1 MKKKILLSAA
11 GFLAAMF
18 LTAGFREVVWYRFE
32 MRPVVGETI
41 TGSTDDLEG
50 MSRRWFSEYY
60 DQFKGWS
67 VPYDYRITDAVIDR
81 IEVLTDLETPYVE
94 IDYTVHVASANDR
107 IVQNLEL
114 TGTDSRRVYTGQMVI
129 RWEKSGDST
138 YTIAE
143 KLRPVQYQIRTP
155 EFQEERNTP
164 QTEHFQMR
172 TDEQM
177 TYYIKNEVL
186 YVTYDGGENFV
197 EVPDGYEKVCTMANG
212 SYNELLPY
220 NSYLVTEEFTA
231 FVTHNSLLY
240 STDKGETWKESQIY
254 AGAYRAN
261 VYVSMTDN
269 GCYVTLA
276 VDRSLGSDYY
286 QTFCSQDLETWTAVQ
301 SPETGWSNLTCSF
314 WTKDGRGYYANGD
327 SLSMTADNGATFR
340 EIEIP
345 EAVEVTSELGFN
357 PFDTVDKMYEKDG
370 VLYAVVGQGDDGD
383 YVKDG
388 KLAEALYQSQ
398 DGVTFTF
405 VEEIADD
412 TPEQAG

>member
-1 MKKKILLSAA
+1 
-11 GFLAAMF
+11 
-18 LTAGFREVVWYRFE
+18 
-32 MRPVVGETI
+32 
-41 TGSTDDLEG
+41 
-50 MSRRWFSEYY
+50 
-60 DQFKGWS
+60 
-67 VPYDYRITDAVIDR
+67 
-81 IEVLTDLETPYVE
+81 
-94 IDYTVHVASANDR
+94 
-107 IVQNLEL
+107 
-114 TGTDSRRVYTGQMVI
+114 MVI

-254 AGAYRAN
+254 AGHI
-261 VYVSMTDN
+261 
-269 GCYVTLA
+269 
-276 VDRSLGSDYY
+276 
-286 QTFCSQDLETWTAVQ
+286 
-301 SPETGWSNLTCSF
+301 
-314 WTKDGRGYYANGD
+314 GR
-327 SLSMTADNGATFR
+327 
-340 EIEIP
+340 
-345 EAVEVTSELGFN
+345 
-357 PFDTVDKMYEKDG
+357 MYMY
-370 VLYAVVGQGDDGD
+370 L
-383 YVKDG
+383 
-388 KLAEALYQSQ
+388 
-398 DGVTFTF
+398 
-405 VEEIADD
+405 
-412 TPEQAG
+412 